1 MTDVRVT
8 VADSPSAREDAF
20 AVRRAVF
27 VDEQGVD
34 EHLEWDDWDDDA
46 ATTHL
51 VAYATDAATV
61 GVEVGDVEAVDVE
74 DDVDEGADADAIDR
88 QQPVGAAR
96 LRPKDREEAAVGKV
110 ERVAVLDACRD
121 TGVGRALM
129 DELEAVGRDRGF
141 DAFLLHSQTRAAGFY
156 ERLGYERFGDEFD
169 EAGIPH
175 VKMRKDA

>member
-8 VADSPSAREDAF
+8 TADSDGEREDAF
-20 AVRRAVF
+20 AVRQAVF
-27 VDEQGVD
+27 VDEQDVD

-46 ATTHL
+46 ATTH
-51 VAYATDAATV
+51 VAAYATA
-61 GVEVGDVEAVDVE
+61 VEAVDVE

-88 QQPVGAAR
+88 ERPVGAAR
-96 LRPKDREEAAVGKV
+96 LRPKDRDEAAVGKV
-110 ERVAVLDACRD
+110 ERVAVVESVRG

-141 DAFLLHSQTRAAGFY
+141 DAFLLHSQTQAAGFY